1 MKRYTLIIAI
11 IAAGVFANRGVQA
24 QQHLSVPLHDTLHIT
39 IDQARGQLQWE
50 VSYDSITWQPI
61 PGQSGMVLTTLA
73 DSLPAWYRLEITEGE
88 CDPWHSEVL
97 YVTELIPFTCGSP
110 VSHGYLFGVTPDTS
124 QAFAARTYST
134 VQANWTGPGGDKC
147 WLKMNLGAVSEPTS
161 ATDISLDA
169 RGWFF
174 QFNRRQA
181 FWNDGTTR
189 IPNTP
194 WINPINENSNWDPF
208 NDPCRQLLGSDWR
221 VPTAAEWSAYL
232 NAPQAQGGLGNGVL
246 SDAFA
251 STLQLHAAG
260 NLSGSD
266 GSTQNIGNFAYL
278 WSSNENSNNTAG
290 SFRSGASGSFPVN
303 SSKVIAYSLRC
314 ICDCP

>member
-1 MKRYTLIIAI
+1 MKKDII
-11 IAAGVFANRGVQA
+11 IAAILITGLFAGVNLRA
-24 QQHLSVPLHDTLHIT
+24 QQHLSVPLNDTLHIT

-50 VSYDSITWQPI
+50 VSYDSIIWQPI
-61 PGQSGMVLTTLA
+61 PGQTGMQLTTIA
-73 DSLPAWYRLEITEGE
+73 DSLPAWYRLEIIEDE
-88 CDPWHSEVL
+88 CDPWFSEVL
-97 YVTELIPFTCGSP
+97 YVTRVIPFVCGAP
-110 VSHGYLFGVTPDTS
+110 VSHGYVFGITPDTS

-134 VQANWTGPGGDKC
+134 VQAAWTGAGGNKC
-147 WLKMNLGAVSEPTS
+147 WLKMNLGAVTEPAT

-174 QFNRRQA
+174 QFNRKQA
-181 FWNDGTTR
+181 YWNNGTTR
-189 IPNTP
+189 IPNTL
-194 WINPINENSNWDPF
+194 WINPINENSNWDLF
-208 NDPCRQLLGSDWR
+208 NDPCRILLGSDWR

-232 NAPQAQGGLGNGVL
+232 NASQAQGGLNNGVL
-246 SDAFA
+246 NDAYA
-251 STLQLHAAG
+251 STLKLHAAG

-266 GSTQNIGNFAYL
+266 GSMQNAGTFAYL

-290 SFRSGASGSFPVN
+290 SFRSGAAGSFPVN